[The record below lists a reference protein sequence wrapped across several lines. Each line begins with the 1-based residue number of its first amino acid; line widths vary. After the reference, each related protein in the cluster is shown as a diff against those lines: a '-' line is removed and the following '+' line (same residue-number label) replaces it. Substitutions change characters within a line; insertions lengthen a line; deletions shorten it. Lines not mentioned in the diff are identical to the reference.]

1 MHRYQLFID
10 GAFIDAERG
19 EWIESEDPY
28 RGTAWTEIARAT
40 GSDVNRAVAAAVRA
54 MESGPWGKM
63 TATARGKILRRIG
76 DLIVSNAARL
86 AEIES
91 KDNGKLLAEVRGQLN
106 GVAECWYYYGGLADK
121 IEGAVL
127 PIDKPNV
134 AMRLLSTSDRWN
146 K

>member
-1 MHRYQLFID
+1 
-10 GAFIDAERG
+10 
-19 EWIESEDPY
+19 
-28 RGTAWTEIARAT
+28 
-40 GSDVNRAVAAAVRA
+40 
-54 MESGPWGKM
+54 M

-121 IEGAVL
+121 IEGASIPVEKPDTL
-127 PIDKPNV
+127 AFTIREPIGVV
-134 AMRLLSTSDRWN
+134 AARQPGIPRYGLLQ
-146 K
+146 